1 MYFTKVFTQRKF
13 LMKGLMKEK
22 RELIKFKGLYFC
34 TYAALGVLNPLIGQ
48 YLSSIGFSGTQI
60 GIVTA
65 VGTAVAIF
73 ASTFWG
79 DRYSNSWDG
88 RKVILFLCAAA
99 AVMGIVNSFVTAFAL
114 FTAAYG
120 VMYFFHG
127 PVNGLTDA
135 MVLERNQEDFAQIR
149 LCGALGYAAAVFAG
163 GRIGGWLGLEN
174 IFYIYAGAF
183 LAAAVIV
190 MTIGQRVSAGVSQ
203 TSEGAAGTSRE
214 KQKEKVRYSELLRDR
229 KTIELILCGIF
240 VMGTNIANNTYFSFL
255 FRDGG
260 GSVAGVG
267 TIFLL
272 MVGSEAPFMALAPKI
287 SRKLSQEKAI
297 VLAMALSAV
306 RFGWYALGPSW
317 QLLMTL
323 FFLQGMVNGILL
335 VEYVKY
341 ISAVVEPRV
350 IGIAVSAYYAVS
362 SNVGSIL
369 CNFFGG
375 VAMDHFGSVGVY
387 GLFSLFNVA
396 GVVLYLLFGLHR
408 TKDARRF

>member
-1 MYFTKVFTQRKF
+1 MEKKKELLKF
-13 LMKGLMKEK
+13 
-22 RELIKFKGLYFC
+22 RGLYFC

-60 GIVTA
+60 GTVTA

-79 DRYSNSWDG
+79 DRYSNSRDG
-88 RKVILFLCAAA
+88 RRVILLLCAAA
-99 AVMGIVNSFVTAFAL
+99 ALMGIVSSFVTAFLL
-114 FTAAYG
+114 FTVAYG

-127 PVNGLTDA
+127 PVNGLSDA
-135 MVLERNQEDFAQIR
+135 MVLENNREDFAQIR
-149 LCGALGYAAAVFAG
+149 LCGAVGYAAAVFVG
-163 GRIGGWLGLEN
+163 GRVGGWLGLRN
-174 IFYIYAGAF
+174 IFYIYAAAF
-183 LAAAVIV
+183 LTAAAIIL
-190 MTIGQRVSAGVSQ
+190 TIGQRVSAGDPQ
-203 TSEGAAGTSRE
+203 TSKAAAVDTAKHRE
-214 KQKEKVRYSELLRDR
+214 KIRYSELLRDK
-229 KTIELILCGIF
+229 KTIQLILCGIF
-240 VMGTNIANNTYFSFL
+240 VMGTNVANNTYFSFL

-260 GSVAGVG
+260 GTVAGVG

-287 SRKLSQEKAI
+287 SRKLSQEKTIAA
-297 VLAMALSAV
+297 AMALSAV
-306 RFGWYALGPSW
+306 RFGWYAFGPSW
-317 QLLMTL
+317 QMLMAL

-341 ISAVVEPRV
+341 ISAVVEPRL

-387 GLFSLFNVA
+387 GLFSLFNAVGVA
-396 GVVLYLLFGLHR
+396 LYLLCGLH
-408 TKDARRF
+408 KAK

>member
-1 MYFTKVFTQRKF
+1 MNKK
-13 LMKGLMKEK
+13 KE
-22 RELIKFKGLYFC
+22 LLKFKGLYFC
-34 TYAALGVLNPLIGQ
+34 TYGALGVLNPLIGQ

-60 GIVTA
+60 GTVTS

-79 DRYSNSWDG
+79 DRYSNSKNG
-88 RKVILFLCAAA
+88 RLVILLLCTAA
-99 AVMGIVNSFVTAFAL
+99 AVMGVASSFITAFVL
-114 FTAAYG
+114 FTIAYG

-135 MVLERNQEDFAQIR
+135 MVLEKNHEDFAQIR
-149 LCGALGYAAAVFAG
+149 LCGALGYAAAVFVG
-163 GRIGGWLGLEN
+163 GRVGGRLGLGN

-183 LAAAVIV
+183 LAAAVI
-190 MTIGQRVSAGVSQ
+190 IASLHQRVSVEGSQ
-203 TSEGAAGTSRE
+203 TPEASAGKTA
-214 KQKEKVRYSELLRDR
+214 KAKKEKIRYTELLRDK

-240 VMGTNIANNTYFSFL
+240 VMGTNVANNTYFSFL

-260 GSVAGVG
+260 GTVAGVG

-272 MVGSEAPFMALAPKI
+272 MVGSEAPFMALAPKL
-287 SRKLSQEKAI
+287 SRKLSQERTI
-297 VLAMALSAV
+297 VLAMALSAI
-306 RFGWYALGPSW
+306 RFGWYAFGPSW
-317 QLLMTL
+317 QMLMAL

-341 ISAVVEPRV
+341 ISAVVEPRL

-387 GLFSLFNVA
+387 GLFSLFNVV
-396 GVVLYLLFGLHR
+396 GVVLYLLWGLHKPKR
-408 TKDARRF
+408 AERRD